1 MDKITKA
8 LKKLSIIERN
18 IAINIMSKIE
28 NEDLTDL
35 DVKKLRGYNDI
46 YRIKK
51 GKIRVIIRILD
62 DDISLVTLGRRNDKT
77 YNF

>member
-1 MDKITKA
+1 
-8 LKKLSIIERN
+8 
-18 IAINIMSKIE
+18 MSKIE